1 MPSTSSN
8 QSTNMLT
15 LTLNGEPKEL
25 PESMSLDKAI
35 AHWQP
40 SAEKFAVAVNGE
52 FIPRGEYTRLMLQEN
67 DHVELLS
74 AIVGG

>member
-1 MPSTSSN
+1 
-8 QSTNMLT
+8 MLM

-35 AHWQP
+35 VLWQP
-40 SAEKFAVAVNGE
+40 SAEKFAAAVNGE
-52 FIPRGEYTRLMLQEN
+52 FVPRGEYASLILQEN
-67 DHVELLS
+67 DQVELLS

>member
-1 MPSTSSN
+1 
-8 QSTNMLT
+8 MLM

-25 PESMSLDKAI
+25 SESISLDKAI
-35 AHWQP
+35 ALWQP

-52 FIPRGEYTRLMLQEN
+52 FVPRSKYESITLKEN
-67 DHVELLS
+67 DDVELLS

>member
-1 MPSTSSN
+1 MTILGSI
-8 QSTNMLT
+8 NMLM

-25 PESMSLDKAI
+25 SESMSLDSAI
-35 AHWQP
+35 ALWRP

-52 FIPRGEYTRLMLQEN
+52 FVPRGEYSSLILQEN
-67 DHVELLS
+67 DQVELLS